1 MRIKDNILDN
11 IRALESRVGDFVMGV
26 ETGHSGSSVTDE
38 ALPGDSHQ
46 FQTNSHFVIR
56 RVIRSVRPEPSD
68 TVVVLGCAKGRALC
82 HFARV
87 PVRKVVGIEISAQL
101 AEVAKQNAGRLH
113 KRKSPIE
120 VRITDA
126 AAADLSEAS
135 LIYMFNPFGENT
147 LRRVLT
153 KVASSHR
160 ETKKSLKIV
169 YLNPMFSNVFLDFPF
184 FKLTR
189 EIFSWTGLRINIY
202 EAKNS

>member
-1 MRIKDNILDN
+1 MRIKDKSLD
-11 IRALESRVGDFVMGV
+11 IVRALESRVGDFLMGV
-26 ETGHSGSSVTDE
+26 ETGHSGSSAAPE
-38 ALPGDSHQ
+38 GLLADSHQ
-46 FQTNSHFVIR
+46 FQTNSHLVIR
-56 RVIRSVRPEPSD
+56 RVIRFVQPEPSD
-68 TVVVLGCAKGRALC
+68 TVIVLGCAKGRALC

-87 PVRKVVGIEISAQL
+87 PVRKVVGIEISAPL
-101 AEVAKQNAGRLH
+101 AEIAKQNAGRLH
-113 KRKSPIE
+113 KRKSPID

-126 AAADLSEAS
+126 AIADLSEAS

-153 KVASSHR
+153 RVASSHR

-169 YLNPMFSNVFLDFPF
+169 YLNPRFSNVFVDFPF

-202 EAKNS
+202 EAKYS